1 MSRQKMTIFAI
12 LGGVRRCGGQAFF
25 DKCLSLHS
33 RMAASSYVP
42 PVDIKTAALNNQNR
56 RWKERLDMR
65 NRPAQ
70 QRFFLFCRWA
80 DETYIS
86 KITGYESSLA
96 GLRIV

>member
-1 MSRQKMTIFAI
+1 MDRLETTVFAP
-12 LGGVRRCGGQAFF
+12 LGRSRRCGGRAFF

-80 DETYIS
+80 DLVFIDFYLGHP
-86 KITGYESSLA
+86 K
-96 GLRIV
+96 

>member
-1 MSRQKMTIFAI
+1 MGCLETTIFAI
-12 LGGVRRCGGQAFF
+12 LDRVRRCGGQAFF

-56 RWKERLDMR
+56 RGKERLDMR

-70 QRFFLFCRWA
+70 QRFFFSAAGQTWFLL
-80 DETYIS
+80 TSI
-86 KITGYESSLA
+86 LA
-96 GLRIV
+96 IPNKPQ